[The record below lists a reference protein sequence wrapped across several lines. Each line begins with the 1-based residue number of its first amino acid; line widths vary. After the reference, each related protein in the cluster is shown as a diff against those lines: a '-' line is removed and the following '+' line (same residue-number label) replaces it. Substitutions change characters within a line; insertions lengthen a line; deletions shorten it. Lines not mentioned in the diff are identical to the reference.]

1 MKGKYHLSRPAS
13 SARECGTVTKLRE
26 SFCKGRKENEGMQGL
41 NGRGSL
47 SFLGHE
53 FDSSAPVTA
62 GQLCK
67 VPATPATQDIGDAL
81 YFWWPS
87 KVGKH
92 WPYELQCVGCCMSCG
107 TCGTQ

>member
-1 MKGKYHLSRPAS
+1 MKGKYHLSRAAS

-53 FDSSAPVTA
+53 FDSSALVTA
-62 GQLCK
+62 
-67 VPATPATQDIGDAL
+67 I
-81 YFWWPS
+81 
-87 KVGKH
+87 
-92 WPYELQCVGCCMSCG
+92 
-107 TCGTQ
+107 